1 MSTFNVCYLREYRDP
16 ENECDTFNLYETIYR
31 NVPIKYLNKFKS
43 DKMKMKLLKHCDWNY
58 KESAKNFERFHSF
71 EEDICNC
78 VKKYKQKKK
87 ETFIRIGRVL
97 LMLDS

>member
-1 MSTFNVCYLREYRDP
+1 MIIETNKSVK
-16 ENECDTFNLYETIYR
+16 NL
-31 NVPIKYLNKFKS
+31 
-43 DKMKMKLLKHCDWNY
+43 
-58 KESAKNFERFHSF
+58 ERFHSF